1 MWDEKAFHN
10 MSLGYF
16 EFLFGIGT
24 IPYDISRISSVS
36 SYGTFL
42 GTIYFFFGQH
52 TFIARLVSCILGSF
66 VIFLIYKIS
75 SKLEL
80 KEKYIYILCLIVA
93 LTPSYIIF
101 SSLIMRDML
110 IWVLTYLFVYLSYKL
125 FEKFNFKDL
134 TYIIFIVIPLV
145 FLRKQYAPLYALYL
159 FIMLILFIRDKK
171 YYFLSI
177 NIDFIKY
184 IIFSVVL
191 SFSLYGV
198 YSLVMY
204 ELSTWD
210 KTEIVEYF
218 ATQMSYRARGG
229 TAYLQDLE
237 YNSYFDIF
245 KYAPVKFIY
254 FTYGPFIWAT
264 SNIFTLLAAIENL
277 VLWFFS
283 IIFFV
288 RFKYLKIINSKK
300 KYNFIIFL
308 LSFIFISLAANA
320 AIDSNFGTA
329 IRHRMIYIP
338 IFYLSTFYLL
348 SIRRNET

>member
-1 MWDEKAFHN
+1 
-10 MSLGYF
+10 
-16 EFLFGIGT
+16 
-24 IPYDISRISSVS
+24 
-36 SYGTFL
+36 
-42 GTIYFFFGQH
+42 
-52 TFIARLVSCILGSF
+52 
-66 VIFLIYKIS
+66 
-75 SKLEL
+75 
-80 KEKYIYILCLIVA
+80 
-93 LTPSYIIF
+93 
-101 SSLIMRDML
+101 
-110 IWVLTYLFVYLSYKL
+110 
-125 FEKFNFKDL
+125 
-134 TYIIFIVIPLV
+134 
-145 FLRKQYAPLYALYL
+145 
-159 FIMLILFIRDKK
+159 MLILFIRDKK

-218 ATQMSYRARGG
+218 ATQMTYRARGG

-254 FTYGPFIWAT
+254 FTYGPFIWAA

-283 IIFFV
+283 ILFFV
-288 RFKYLKIINSKK
+288 RFKYLKIIKSKK